1 MGQPPSC
8 VGRVAGSTAGR
19 NPFLVYVVVI
29 AKHRITVGE
38 MVALNTDCA
47 MLPESALDL
56 GAGWV
61 RFPRTKTAVPRRCP
75 LWPETVQA
83 LRAILACR
91 PKAAEKDVADRV
103 FLTCHGNAWSDSTV
117 SAEFG
122 KVREK
127 AKLPAGSPN
136 FYALRHTFVTAMKKR
151 TTDLD
156 AIGAI
161 TGWVT
166 TSRDDMLSVYDEES
180 DLIDDGRL
188 LAVTDSM
195 REFLM
200 PSGALASGV
209 GEPADVSP
217 FEAQPPAS

>member
-1 MGQPPSC
+1 
-8 VGRVAGSTAGR
+8 
-19 NPFLVYVVVI
+19 
-29 AKHRITVGE
+29 
-38 MVALNTDCA
+38 
-47 MLPESALDL
+47 
-56 GAGWV
+56 
-61 RFPRTKTAVPRRCP
+61 
-75 LWPETVQA
+75 
-83 LRAILACR
+83 
-91 PKAAEKDVADRV
+91 
-103 FLTCHGNAWSDSTV
+103 V